1 MNLRWIGT
9 MLLALALV
17 TSSAGGARA
26 TGDGGSSGW
35 GGTTVDDIYTSLDGS
50 IEFSDFRFYGVD
62 PDDLTIEVGDTDITF
77 SGDASVTGFGWEGF
91 KIRYTVRSLT
101 DAEIIATALQLD
113 SEVSGR
119 KGAVFATKKIRSPRE
134 EHSRLLWGSFES
146 WKRGDGDDD
155 WGDDWDDDGP
165 WSGENEARGD
175 FGRRGWRG
183 KGHGSEHIGT
193 LRAYNIAAGWICGC
207 GHHHESVDDVESEC
221 SIEQAMDSIEYD
233 GEGVLHIEDT
243 VKLFS
248 FGKGGVTWHSVRN
261 SYVVT
266 PEPGTAGLFGLGLAG
281 LIGSGRR
288 RQRKTAHSPR
298 SAKS

>member
-1 MNLRWIGT
+1 MNSRWIGT
-9 MLLALALV
+9 MLLALGLV
-17 TSSAGGARA
+17 TGFAGGARA

-35 GGTTVDDIYTSLDGS
+35 GGTTVDDVYTSLDGS
-50 IEFSDFRFYGVD
+50 LEFSDFRFYGVD

-134 EHSRLLWGSFES
+134 GHSSRPWVSFES
-146 WKRGDGDDD
+146 WRHGDD
-155 WGDDWDDDGP
+155 DDWDDDRP
-165 WSGENEARGD
+165 WRGEHKARGG
-175 FGRRGWRG
+175 FGGWRG
-183 KGHGSEHIGT
+183 EGHGSEHIGT

-207 GHHHESVDDVESEC
+207 GHHHESADDVESEC

-243 VKLFS
+243 VKLVS
-248 FGKGGVTWHSVRN
+248 FGKGRVTWHSVTN

-288 RQRKTAHSPR
+288 RRKTAGSSR